1 MEKVFLQKVVWR
13 CYKLKAIRRFVK
25 IPENHVISIEIPAD
39 FKVDEIAEILL
50 ILDRK
55 DKNKN
60 KYDLTNAMK
69 DPLFVEDMNEV
80 MTDFSNVDNEDW

>member
-1 MEKVFLQKVVWR
+1 M
-13 CYKLKAIRRFVK
+13 KAIRRFVK
-25 IPENHVISIEIPAD
+25 IPENHVISIEVPVD

-55 DKNKN
+55 DENKN

-80 MTDFSNVDNEDW
+80 MTDFSNL

>member
-1 MEKVFLQKVVWR
+1 MKNGKGVFLQKEIWR
-13 CYKLKAIRRFVK
+13 CCQLKAIRRFLK

-55 DKNKN
+55 DKNKKN
-60 KYDLTNAMK
+60 T
-69 DPLFVEDMNEV
+69 
-80 MTDFSNVDNEDW
+80 S

>member
-1 MEKVFLQKVVWR
+1 M
-13 CYKLKAIRRFVK
+13 KAIRKFVK
-25 IPENHVISIEIPAD
+25 IPENHIISIEIPAD

-60 KYDLTNAMK
+60 KYELADAMN

-80 MTDFSNVDNEDW
+80 MTDFSNVDTEDW

>member
-1 MEKVFLQKVVWR
+1 M
-13 CYKLKAIRRFVK
+13 KAIRRFVK

-55 DKNKN
+55 DKNKKN
-60 KYDLTNAMK
+60 T
-69 DPLFVEDMNEV
+69 
-80 MTDFSNVDNEDW
+80 S